1 MTTMIVELYEAL
13 RAAGAP
19 EDKAQAAARA
29 LADHERR
36 FDHVDTELA
45 TIRGEIKALEG
56 QVVMVKWITGAPFAG
71 FLPSSCAPSR
81 SAEAASAEEQQSFQ
95 TLAFGGVDA
104 ADSPT
109 SRSHASKAL
118 RCQTNH
124 WLHIKNSCPPTLS
137 GCFQ

>member
-56 QVVMVKWITGAPFAG
+56 QVVMVKWITGATFAG
-71 FLPSSCAPSR
+71 I
-81 SAEAASAEEQQSFQ
+81 
-95 TLAFGGVDA
+95 LALI
-104 ADSPT
+104 
-109 SRSHASKAL
+109 L
-118 RCQTNH
+118 RAFV
-124 WLHIKNSCPPTLS
+124 L
-137 GCFQ
+137 G